1 MKFNNAQTVTQQS
14 GSLSSFD
21 ALVNDLQCAIDEEIT
36 YTEKECKAYTI
47 EVNNGILISSI
58 GDSSIYQFELNT
70 LLPPVEDSE
79 VNVAIEDNIVSGTI
93 IRLEGFEIEI
103 MLKNDFGKSIPK
115 AKLSF
120 EPTWLLKKLLER
132 FTEIR
137 NGELQFNKDLS
148 YKTLYPSPEVEYG
161 DVEIPQ
167 FTPLVNKKCT
177 KSPPRK
183 DQIQAIK
190 HSLALD
196 VSFIWGPPGTGKTTT
211 LAWMVEALLKKDKR
225 VLVVA
230 HANVA
235 VDNAIEKVVELLND
249 YQITQENKIVRFP
262 EFRDTK
268 DKIRKLAD
276 FKVICKDKTAELNKQ
291 LMDLRKQCFFE
302 HIKDETWKKYY
313 RMYLLRDQ
321 IKQEL
326 TMISMNNDTEKK
338 KLLQVDKEI
347 ASIQQQINEL
357 ELKLEKA
364 NDSNAVKKF
373 FLGLNPQKLESLKND
388 RIIELNNVRTLRDD
402 IQRTIQKQ
410 EHHLTEL
417 TKKTKGL
424 SEVLSRPSINIEI
437 MCITPSCGKTLETIV
452 NSPDGE
458 IVCPKCGEIYK
469 YRGIELPRDVQST
482 VLEKSIE
489 AHENLVQDI
498 EQRIKMIQ
506 EEIDNIKA
514 KILLD
519 AKVVATTLTKVHI
532 ASELYKGQYDVIVLD
547 EASMAPL
554 PSIFFTSGLAK
565 EKYVIFGDFCQ
576 LGPICRASHASDN
589 ECLNA
594 KKWLG
599 SDIYLRTGIVDDNL
613 RIKNPNRIKALTLQ
627 NRMISSIS
635 SIVKKFIYQERGL
648 DLNDVED
655 RKISDK
661 TRICLYDTSQ
671 WNPWCSRSISWS
683 HYNVRQ
689 ALLTLQIA
697 KKIAKGRR
705 KNEKVV
711 VDDRRR
717 NSRREK
723 TTIIT
728 PYREQARLLK
738 TLLDSQ
744 KQLSHQITVSSIYQ
758 FQGRETNR
766 LILDFVDGNPLRYL
780 GKPFLGID
788 GIRLLNV
795 ALSRAKNEIHII
807 CNYDYFKKKSSEKS
821 RLVLSVLD
829 YIKENYEVCYV
840 SESTYS
846 IDADQVIQVDKLLYP
861 YTQDKLPET
870 YGLYTHENF
879 DSQFRKD
886 IEKAQKSIIICS
898 PFLTDKRVAKFM
910 DLFYAKVKQGVKI
923 GVYTRRASRQRN
935 FSFGDVKATIEELR
949 KIGVKVLESTRRIMH
964 EKIIVIDDIITWDG
978 SLNSLSHGG
987 YTSESMIRIMHNNVT
1002 DQYKRLHGLDD
1013 FFQRTRQ
1020 IERRMQILQ
1029 KLNSENNGLCPKC
1042 FKPIEAFYSTRQRC
1056 LAYHCST
1063 GELHHFKYV
1072 PGEKILVLLD
1082 DRDKKCPKCGK
1093 PIISKTIQRGKQ
1105 LLGCKGYPDCR
1116 YILDI

>member
-1 MKFNNAQTVTQQS
+1 MKLNSAKTRTQQS
-14 GSLSSFD
+14 GTLSPFD
-21 ALVNDLQCAIDEEIT
+21 TLVNDLQCGIDEEIT

-58 GDSSIYQFELNT
+58 GDSSIYLFELNT

-79 VNVAIEDNIVSGTI
+79 VNVAIEDSLVSGTI

-103 MLKNDFGKSIPK
+103 MLKGNFGKSIPK

-132 FTEIR
+132 FAEIR
-137 NGELQFNKDLS
+137 NGELQFNKELS
-148 YKTLYPSPEVEYG
+148 YKTLYPPAQVEY
-161 DVEIPQ
+161 DSVELTQ
-167 FTPLVNKKCT
+167 LTPISKDGKK
-177 KSPPRK
+177 SFPRK
-183 DQIQAIK
+183 DQVEAIK
-190 HSLALD
+190 HSLTLD

-225 VLVVA
+225 VLVVS

-249 YQITQENKIVRFP
+249 NKITQENRIIRFP
-262 EFRDTK
+262 EFRFTNE
-268 DKIRKLAD
+268 KIRKLAD

-291 LMDLRKQCFFE
+291 LLDLREQCFFE
-302 HIKDETWKKYY
+302 HIKVNTWKKYHD
-313 RMYLLRDQ
+313 MYLLRDQ
-321 IKQEL
+321 MKQEL
-326 TMISMNNDTEKK
+326 TMVSMNNDTEKK
-338 KLLQVDKEI
+338 KLLQFDNEI
-347 ASIQQQINEL
+347 ASIQQQINDL
-357 ELKLEKA
+357 EMKLEKA
-364 NDSNAVKKF
+364 KDSSSVKRF
-373 FLGLNPQKLESLKND
+373 FLGLNLQKLESLKND
-388 RIIELNNVRTLRDD
+388 RIIKLDNARTLRND
-402 IQRTIQKQ
+402 INKNIQDQK
-410 EHHLTEL
+410 HNKTVLTM
-417 TKKTKGL
+417 KIKIL
-424 SEVLSRPSINIEI
+424 SEALNLPSVDIEI
-437 MCITPSCGKTLETIV
+437 ECITSSCGEMLKTTLD
-452 NSPDGE
+452 SPEGE
-458 IVCPKCGEIYK
+458 IICPKCGNTYLYK
-469 YRGIELPRDVQST
+469 GIELPCDVQLT
-482 VLEKSIE
+482 NVKKRIE
-489 AHENLVQDI
+489 VYEYLVQEI
-498 EQRIKMIQ
+498 EQRIKIIQ

-514 KILLD
+514 KILSE
-519 AKVVATTLTKVHI
+519 AKVVAATLTKVHI
-532 ASELYKGQYDVIVLD
+532 ASELYKGLYDVIILD

-576 LGPICRASHASDN
+576 LGPICRASHAQDN

-613 RIKNPNRIKALTLQ
+613 RIKNPNRIKALILQ
-627 NRMISSIS
+627 SRMISSIS
-635 SIVKKFIYQERGL
+635 TIVKKFIYQERGL

-655 RKISDK
+655 RKINDK

-705 KNEKVV
+705 KTEKVV
-711 VDDRRR
+711 VDDRRK

-886 IEKAQKSIIICS
+886 IEKAQESIIICS

-910 DLFYAKVKQGVKI
+910 DLFYAKAKQGVKI
-923 GVYTRRASRQRN
+923 GVYTRRASRQRS

-949 KIGVKVLESTRRIMH
+949 KIGVKVLESTRRVMH
-964 EKIIVIDDIITWDG
+964 EKIIVVDDIITWDG

-987 YTSESMIRIMHNNVT
+987 YTSESMIRIMDKDLT

-1013 FFQRTRQ
+1013 FFQRTKQ

-1072 PGEKILVLLD
+1072 PGEKILALLD

-1105 LLGCKGYPDCR
+1105 LLSCSGYPDCR
-1116 YILDI
+1116 FILNI